1 MTDYDLMYNTIK
13 LFLKKNNNNVGT
25 ATGFFFVKDNEKYIV
40 TNRHVVNDMDEVT
53 FVFHQSYDAPGRV
66 RNFTIG
72 GNDFRRIIKI
82 HSQYDLAIINITNFI
97 TDTDVFKELNQQD
110 IITDFELSYDNVM
123 QNVFIVGYPIGI
135 EDELNKLP
143 TFSTGITSSNIL
155 IDYNGRPE
163 ILLNAFALPGS
174 SGSPVFTIINN
185 RKRLI
190 GIISSGKV
198 YSDGK
203 PIGNL
208 CLAVKAQ
215 VISELI

>member
-13 LFLKKNNNNVGT
+13 LYLKVKGKNVGT
-25 ATGFFFVKDNEKYIV
+25 ATGFFFIKDNEKYIV

-53 FVFHQSYDAPGRV
+53 FVFHQSYEAPGRV

-72 GNDFRRIIKI
+72 GSDIKRIIKT
-82 HSQYDLAIINITNFI
+82 HNQYDLAVINITNFV
-97 TDTDVFKELNQQD
+97 TEDDVFKELSESD
-110 IITDFELSYDNVM
+110 IITDYELSYDNVM

-163 ILLNAFALPGS
+163 MLLNAFALPGS

-190 GIISSGKV
+190 GIISSRRV

-203 PIGNL
+203 PISNL

-215 VISELI
+215 VINELI